1 MATKLK
7 IRKGDT
13 VVVISGEH
21 KSSDTKYKVI
31 SIDPKSSR
39 ATLEGLTVKKHTR
52 PTSKFPQG
60 GIIDLPATIH
70 ISNLM
75 LVGPDGAPTRV
86 GRRADEKTGKLER
99 YSKKSQEA
107 IK

>member
-1 MATKLK
+1 MAKLK
-7 IRKGDT
+7 IRKDDT
-13 VVVISGEH
+13 VVVISGAH
-21 KSSDTKYKVI
+21 KSADTKYKVI
-31 SIDPKSSR
+31 SVDPKSNR

-52 PTSKFPQG
+52 PTAKHPQG
-60 GIIDLPATIH
+60 GIIDVPAHIH
-70 ISNLM
+70 VSNLM

-86 GRRADEKTGKLER
+86 GRRLNEKSGKIER